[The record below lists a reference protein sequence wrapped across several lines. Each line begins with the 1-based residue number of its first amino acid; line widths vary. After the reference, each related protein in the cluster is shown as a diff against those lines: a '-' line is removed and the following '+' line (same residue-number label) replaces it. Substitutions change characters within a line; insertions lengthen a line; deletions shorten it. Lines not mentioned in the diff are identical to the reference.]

1 MEIIKFIYKEIE
13 IEFEPANNK
22 NLMINATQMA
32 KVFGKTVEHFTRL
45 DNTNLFIEACF
56 KNPNMGFLEIKNKE
70 DLIIS
75 KQKSGTW
82 MHRVLALKFAAWLDA
97 DFEVWVFTT
106 IDKLLYSEFYEQK
119 QALIK
124 KMTVKQQKKDKK
136 IELLKKYPEMQE
148 YFNLEEKEKEAHN
161 KRTALIRNQI
171 KQLKFQF

>member
-32 KVFGKTVEHFTRL
+32 KVFGKLTGH
-45 DNTNLFIEACF
+45 
-56 KNPNMGFLEIKNKE
+56 FLENENTKKFISVCLNNRNSDYLNIKSKE